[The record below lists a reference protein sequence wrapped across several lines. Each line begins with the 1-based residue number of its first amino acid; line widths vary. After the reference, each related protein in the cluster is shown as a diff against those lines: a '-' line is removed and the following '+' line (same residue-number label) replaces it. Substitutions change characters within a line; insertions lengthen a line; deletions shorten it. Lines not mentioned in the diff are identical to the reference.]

1 MDKNSNNIRN
11 IYIKCTKTYNK
22 KNCQKSHKTKE
33 ENMTEKNNIIF
44 IKNNNL
50 IEEKYSKEKI
60 RPIEKPKLKGDYQSD
75 TYNAKNNK
83 KKMLNGD
90 MDLFI
95 DNIRKD
101 DNIMIHNINLINSTN
116 NITVYDSLQNIKKD
130 YMKYPLN
137 KYNSQQQF
145 NKNKNQKIKNN
156 VSMDFNFTKS
166 QKSNILVNRK
176 RLIDKNIINN
186 NIE

>member
-22 KNCQKSHKTKE
+22 KNFHKSQKTKE
-33 ENMTEKNNIIF
+33 ENMTEKNN
-44 IKNNNL
+44 KN
-50 IEEKYSKEKI
+50 KI
-60 RPIEKPKLKGDYQSD
+60 
-75 TYNAKNNK
+75 
-83 KKMLNGD
+83 LNRD

-137 KYNSQQQF
+137 KYYSQCTCCGLDYLSSELTYKEDGAKLCPWCLQDLKEEENNGEGQCGET
-145 NKNKNQKIKNN
+145 NNCGQAEKI
-156 VSMDFNFTKS
+156 
-166 QKSNILVNRK
+166 IW
-176 RLIDKNIINN
+176 
-186 NIE
+186 